1 MAKREKKLLEWID
14 VKQFKADYGDFLV
27 FEGTSKF
34 RGVNVFSVK
43 LYYRYLIGTT
53 GKHILIGEGYYNET
67 ENTLLFSRLLRV
79 KIITGFKLVT
89 QEILS
94 IDDKYNFKDKE
105 ASVPK
110 ILLFT
115 SLDGE
120 TRKNYLKRHREGL
133 AKFREALPE
142 TINALNTYR
151 YFDSISEI
159 IPNSIDY
166 KNALD
171 SLKKHL
177 LRCYRLSKKISY
189 SCDST
194 LLDFFTRR
202 GLPIDSNGWHK
213 TNRDGSPKR
222 NYFNPA
228 HDWVLVKYKE
238 KDTGWE
244 NPLPHIAEWLK
255 KDNRWS
261 FQMADDKKDPKYEY
275 YKNVIVTEWKELG

>member
-14 VKQFKADYGDFLV
+14 VEQFKFDYGKFLF
-27 FEGTSKF
+27 FERTSK
-34 RGVNVFSVK
+34 VSVDMFSVK
-43 LYYRYLIGTT
+43 LYYKHLIGTSS
-53 GKHILIGEGYYNET
+53 KNILIGEGYYNET

-94 IDDKYNFKDKE
+94 INDKYNFKE
-105 ASVPK
+105 TSAPK

-115 SLDGE
+115 YLGGE

-142 TINALNTYR
+142 TINALHTYK
-151 YFDSISEI
+151 YFDSLSEI
-159 IPNSIDY
+159 IPNSVDY

-177 LRCYRLSKKISY
+177 LRCYRLSKKVSY

-194 LLDFFTRR
+194 LLDFFTKC

-213 TNRDGSPKR
+213 TNRDGSPKQ

-228 HDWVLVKYKE
+228 HDWVLVK
-238 KDTGWE
+238 
-244 NPLPHIAEWLK
+244 
-255 KDNRWS
+255 
-261 FQMADDKKDPKYEY
+261 
-275 YKNVIVTEWKELG
+275 